1 MRVLVSWL
9 REYVDAPTDPAVLEP
24 ALVRVGLEVEEITD
38 LRARVSGSLVVGR
51 VAGIEELTGF
61 KKPIRYCQ
69 VDVGEESPRG
79 IICGATNFGIGDLVP
94 VILPGGVLP
103 GGFEVGARKSYG
115 RTSEGMI
122 CSARELGI
130 GDDHTG
136 ILVLAEGVPGE
147 DARPAVGLDDVVVE
161 LAITPDRG
169 YCFSVRGIAR
179 ELSHSLGVPFRDPAA
194 SERSSEASDAVG
206 FMAGPAPGA
215 GDTPAYPVQVEDR
228 VGCDRFAGRVVRG
241 IDPRA
246 ESPLWMKRRLA
257 AAGVR
262 SISLPVDITNYLMLE
277 LGQPM
282 HAWDSDRLAGPLV
295 VRRARAGERLV
306 TLDGVARELHPEDL
320 VICDDTGPVSLAA
333 VMGGESTE
341 VGGGTVN
348 LLYEA
353 AHWDPVSVARTSRR
367 HKLSSEAAKRWE
379 RGVDPQLP
387 LVALARAVA
396 LQCEYGGGT
405 ADPEVLDVDYVRP
418 PAPVTM
424 AADLPARTAGVDY
437 PAERVVALLAE
448 VGCEVVP
455 DGDQLVVTPPS
466 WRPDLTD
473 PADLTEEV
481 ARLDGYD
488 RIDSLLP
495 VAPPGS
501 GLTAGQRRRR
511 TVARAL
517 AEAGYVEALCYPFVG
532 DAAWDAFGLPA
543 DDPRRDTVR
552 LANPLS
558 EQDPSL
564 RTTLLPA
571 LLATLRRNLSRG
583 TRDVALYEV
592 GLVFRPAGG
601 DGSAPPRM
609 GVADR
614 PADEQLAAAQRFV
627 PQQPWHV
634 AAVLAGER
642 EPTGWWGPGR
652 PADWADAVAAARTVL
667 SAAGIADERVS
678 MHAAAYAP
686 WHPGRCA
693 EVLVDGAVVGH
704 AGELHPA
711 ACEALELPR
720 RSCAME
726 LELDA
731 VPLPP
736 VAPAPR
742 ISTYPPALIDV
753 ALLVD
758 ERVPAAEVRSAL
770 VAGAGELLESAR
782 LFDVYAGEQLGAG
795 RKSLAYNLTFRAP
808 DRTLTVEE
816 AVAARDRAVA
826 EAADRVGAEL
836 RGG

>member
-38 LRARVSGSLVVGR
+38 LRSTVSGQLVVGR

-69 VDVGEESPRG
+69 VDVGEPAPRG
-79 IICGATNFGIGDLVP
+79 IVCGATNFDAGDLVP

-103 GGFEVGARKSYG
+103 GGFEVGARKAYG
-115 RTSEGMI
+115 RMSEGMI

-130 GDDHTG
+130 GDDHAG
-136 ILVLAEGVPGE
+136 ILVLPEGVPGQ
-147 DARPAVGLDDVVVE
+147 DARPAVGLDDLVVE

-179 ELSHSLGVPFRDPAA
+179 ELSHSLGTPFRDPAA
-194 SERSSEASDAVG
+194 R
-206 FMAGPAPGA
+206 PAPGA
-215 GDTPAYPVQVEDR
+215 TKKAAYPVQVEDR

-241 IDPRA
+241 IDPHA

-341 VGGGTVN
+341 VGDGTVN

-353 AHWDPVSVARTSRR
+353 AHWDAVSVARTSRR

-418 PAPVTM
+418 PAPITM

-437 PAERVVALLAE
+437 PADRVVALLAE

-455 DGDQLVVTPPS
+455 DGDQLAVTPPT

-488 RIDSLLP
+488 RIDSVLP

-532 DAAWDAFGLPA
+532 EAAWEALGLST

-558 EQDPSL
+558 EQEPSL
-564 RTTLLPA
+564 RTTLLPP
-571 LLATLRRNLSRG
+571 LLATLRRNLGRG
-583 TRDVALYEV
+583 TRDLALYEV

-609 GVADR
+609 GVAGR
-614 PADEQLAAAQRFV
+614 PAGEQLAAAQRFV
-627 PQQPWHV
+627 PDQPWHV
-634 AAVLAGER
+634 AAVLAGDR
-642 EPTGWWGPGR
+642 EPAGWWGPGR

-667 SAAGIADERVS
+667 AAAGIGDERVS
-678 MHAAAYAP
+678 VRAAAYVP

-736 VAPAPR
+736 VVPAR
-742 ISTYPPALIDV
+742 QFSTYPPALIDV

-782 LFDVYAGEQLGAG
+782 LFDVYAVEQLGAG